1 MSESARAH
9 LLAKTD
15 DKMTPFPLGPSAAIQ
30 KQPLAGSVLSEVL
43 LATLKNQSIPVTPH
57 YLVKT
62 KEAVEPNQ
70 PARAQLRYVWCLSPS
85 SSDRD
90 LGGAVKRGDAVV
102 VEVVVEVVV
111 LTSCVILIL
120 ARDRQI
126 GKNGYR
132 TWRNRKRARRP
143 LRTTTLRNSDSC
155 TSSRNPSAR
164 SSLPLGTTSASTPPS
179 VASFPCLEC
188 GAVSTA

>member
-70 PARAQLRYVWCLSPS
+70 PARAQLRYVVSSRSGFLLSFFS
-85 SSDRD
+85 F
-90 LGGAVKRGDAVV
+90 LA
-102 VEVVVEVVV
+102 
-111 LTSCVILIL
+111 L
-120 ARDRQI
+120 AR
-126 GKNGYR
+126 GG
-132 TWRNRKRARRP
+132 
-143 LRTTTLRNSDSC
+143 
-155 TSSRNPSAR
+155 
-164 SSLPLGTTSASTPPS
+164 
-179 VASFPCLEC
+179 
-188 GAVSTA
+188 